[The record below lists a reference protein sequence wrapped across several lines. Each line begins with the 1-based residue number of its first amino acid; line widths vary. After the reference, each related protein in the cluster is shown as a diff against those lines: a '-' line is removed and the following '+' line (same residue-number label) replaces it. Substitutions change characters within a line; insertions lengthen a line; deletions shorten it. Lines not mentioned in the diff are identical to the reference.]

1 MTTDNEDGAR
11 RFITLVDEFYDRNIK
26 LAMSAEVE
34 MACLYIGSK
43 LTFEFQRT
51 LSRLVEMQSV
61 EYLRREHRP

>member
-1 MTTDNEDGAR
+1 M
-11 RFITLVDEFYDRNIK
+11 FYDRNIK